1 MKNPK
6 TTISGIGLICS
17 GIIGLYFAIKT
28 GNVTEVSLTTV
39 VGSILGG
46 MGLIFGADSKTE

>member
-17 GIIGLYFAIKT
+17 GIIGLYFAIQTKNINEGT
-28 GNVTEVSLTTV
+28 LTTV

>member
-6 TTISGIGLICS
+6 TTLSGIGLICS
-17 GIIGLYFAIKT
+17 GIIGLYFAIQT
-28 GNVTEVSLTTV
+28 NNINEGTLTTV